1 MARILVIDDDPMIL
15 DVIGEMLELEGH
27 EVAKFDSGS
36 DGVRAFRTNNF
47 DLVIT
52 DLVMPEMG
60 GLEAIQHM
68 REVSRSVPIIA
79 ISGGGLTPADI
90 LLSNAEILGA
100 NAVLAKP
107 FTNAVLRV
115 AVKSLLSG

>member
-1 MARILVIDDDPMIL
+1 MARILVIDDDLLIL
-15 DVIGEMLELEGH
+15 EVIHEMLALEGH
-27 EVAKFDSGS
+27 EVSNFDNGA
-36 DGVRAFRTNNF
+36 DGVEAFRGRNF

-60 GLEAIQHM
+60 GLEVIQQM
-68 REVSRSVPIIA
+68 RAVTRQVPIIA

-115 AVKSLLSG
+115 AVKSLLAG